1 MKHIPMVKPIM
12 GFQKRPKDGAESTGL
27 VDINEV
33 KHSQRHLLATIENN
47 RLVSQPVN
55 LAARWQGYRQ
65 TKQQRPACLYL
76 FKPSNGHS
84 LN

>member
-27 VDINEV
+27 VDINKV

-47 RLVSQPVN
+47 RLVLPIFTIGKM
-55 LAARWQGYRQ
+55 L
-65 TKQQRPACLYL
+65 TKL
-76 FKPSNGHS
+76 
-84 LN
+84 